1 MNAGAS
7 IGLLIAIKQL
17 TAIPSGRGA
26 GGGRAEDVKT
36 YTHYTCF
43 GLRYKK
49 ELLFDIRIRALSDI
63 SIWPNPYSTRCQLF
77 VRSECPER
85 FLVMP

>member
-49 ELLFDIRIRALSDI
+49 ELLFDIRIQELSDI
-63 SIWPNPYSTRCQLF
+63 SIWPNPDSGGY
-77 VRSECPER
+77 
-85 FLVMP
+85 